1 MKYFGATDIGN
12 RREKNEDC
20 FYAEDNLFIVADG
33 MGGHLAGEVAS
44 RLSVDSFVRSFNESI
59 EKSSKKIHGRFIKN
73 NIIRSIKLAND
84 EVFKKSLKSS
94 EYSGM
99 GTTFTVCFS
108 YEDNIHIGHIGDSRA
123 YLCRNKN
130 IDLLTSDHTF
140 VGELCRR
147 GKITYEETFNHPQRN
162 FLTNVLGVSDEANP
176 DYLTLKILP
185 GDSLIICSDGLNSM
199 LRDEIIL
206 KISEKYSE
214 PENTTKK
221 LIDSALK
228 NGGHDN
234 ITVIAVRF

>member
-1 MKYFGATDIGN
+1 MEYFGATDIGN
-12 RREKNEDC
+12 SREKNEDC
-20 FYAEDNLFIVADG
+20 FYAEGNLFIVADG

-44 RLSVDSFVRSFNESI
+44 RSSVDSFVSSFNESI
-59 EKSSKKIHGRFIKN
+59 EKSSKINGRFIKN
-73 NIIRSIKLAND
+73 NIIRSIKLASD

-99 GTTFTVCFS
+99 GTTFTACFL

-123 YLCRNKN
+123 YLCRDKN

-140 VGELCRR
+140 VGELYRQ
-147 GKITYEETFNHPQRN
+147 GEITYEETFNHPQRN

-206 KISEKYSE
+206 KISEKYPE
-214 PENTTKK
+214 PENTVKK
-221 LIDSALK
+221 LIENALE
-228 NGGHDN
+228 NGGNDN
-234 ITVIAVRF
+234 ITIIAVRF

>member
-1 MKYFGATDIGN
+1 MKYYSATDIGKM
-12 RREKNEDC
+12 REKNEDC
-20 FYAEDNLFIVADG
+20 FYAGDNLFIVADG

-44 RLSVDSFVRSFNESI
+44 RLSVDTFVRSFNEVINKQSKIQTRSI
-59 EKSSKKIHGRFIKN
+59 KK

-84 EVFKKSLKSS
+84 EVFKKSLIDS

-99 GTTFTVCFS
+99 GTTFTACFL
-108 YEDNIHIGHIGDSRA
+108 YEENIHIVHIGDSRA

-130 IDLLTSDHTF
+130 IDLLTSDHNF
-140 VGELCRR
+140 VGELYRR
-147 GKITYEETFNHPQRN
+147 GEITYEDTFNHPQRN
-162 FLTNVLGVSDEANP
+162 YLTNVLGVSDEMSP

-206 KISEKYSE
+206 RISEKYPE
-214 PENTTKK
+214 PENTVKK
-221 LIDSALK
+221 LIENALK
-228 NGGHDN
+228 NGGNDN

>member
-1 MKYFGATDIGN
+1 MKYYGATDIGN
-12 RREKNEDC
+12 MREKNEDF
-20 FYAEDNLFIVADG
+20 FYAEDKLFIVADG

-44 RLSVDSFVRSFNESI
+44 RSSVDSFVSSFNESI
-59 EKSSKKIHGRFIKN
+59 KKSSKINGRFIKN

-99 GTTFTVCFS
+99 GTTFTACFLF
-108 YEDNIHIGHIGDSRA
+108 EDNIHIGHIGDSRA
-123 YLCRNKN
+123 YLCRDKN

-140 VGELCRR
+140 VGELYRR
-147 GKITYEETFNHPQRN
+147 GEITYEETFNHPQRN
-162 FLTNVLGVSDEANP
+162 FLTNVLGVSDETNP

-206 KISEKYSE
+206 KISEKYPE
-214 PENTTKK
+214 PDNTVKK
-221 LIDSALK
+221 LIKSALK
-228 NGGHDN
+228 NGGYDN

>member
-1 MKYFGATDIGN
+1 MKYFGATDIGKS
-12 RREKNEDC
+12 REKNEDC

-44 RLSVDSFVRSFNESI
+44 RSSVDSFVSSFNENI
-59 EKSSKKIHGRFIKN
+59 KKSSKINGRFIKN

-99 GTTFTVCFS
+99 GTTFTACFLS
-108 YEDNIHIGHIGDSRA
+108 ENNIHIGHIGDSRA
-123 YLCRNKN
+123 YLCRDKN

-140 VGELCRR
+140 VGELYRR
-147 GKITYEETFNHPQRN
+147 GEITYEETFNHPQRN
-162 FLTNVLGVSDEANP
+162 FLTNVLGVSDETNP

-206 KISEKYSE
+206 KISEKYPE
-214 PENTTKK
+214 PDNTVKK
-221 LIDSALK
+221 LIKSALK
-228 NGGHDN
+228 NGGYDN

>member
-1 MKYFGATDIGN
+1 MKYYGATDIGKM
-12 RREKNEDC
+12 REKNEDC
-20 FYAEDNLFIVADG
+20 FYAEDDLFIVADG

-44 RLSVDSFVRSFNESI
+44 RSSVDTFVRFFNESI
-59 EKSSKKIHGRFIKN
+59 NKQSKIQTRSIKK
-73 NIIRSIKLAND
+73 NIIRSINLAND

-99 GTTFTVCFS
+99 GTTFTACFL

-123 YLCRNKN
+123 YLCRDKN

-140 VGELCRR
+140 VGELYRR
-147 GKITYEETFNHPQRN
+147 GEITYEETFNHPQRN
-162 FLTNVLGVSDEANP
+162 FLTNVLGVSDETNP

-206 KISEKYSE
+206 KISEKYPE
-214 PENTTKK
+214 PEDVAKK
-221 LIDSALK
+221 LIKSALK

>member
-1 MKYFGATDIGN
+1 MKYFGSTDIGK

-99 GTTFTVCFS
+99 GTTFTACFL

-123 YLCRNKN
+123 YLCRDKN

-140 VGELCRR
+140 VGELYRR
-147 GKITYEETFNHPQRN
+147 GQITYEETFNHPQRN
-162 FLTNVLGVSDEANP
+162 FLTNVLGVSDEINP

-185 GDSLIICSDGLNSM
+185 ENSLIICSDGLNSM

-206 KISEKYSE
+206 KISEKYPE
-214 PENTTKK
+214 PEDVVKK
-221 LIDSALK
+221 LIKSALK
-228 NGGHDN
+228 NGGNDN

>member
-12 RREKNEDC
+12 RREKNEDY
-20 FYAEDNLFIVADG
+20 FYAEGNLFIVADG

-44 RLSVDSFVRSFNESI
+44 RSSVDSFVSSFNESI
-59 EKSSKKIHGRFIKN
+59 EKSSKINGRFIKN

-99 GTTFTVCFS
+99 GTTFTACFL

-123 YLCRNKN
+123 YLCRDKN

-140 VGELCRR
+140 VGELYRR
-147 GKITYEETFNHPQRN
+147 GEITYEETFKHPQRN
-162 FLTNVLGVSDEANP
+162 FLTNVLGVYDEVKP

-206 KISEKYSE
+206 KISEKYQE
-214 PENTTKK
+214 PEDVVKK
-221 LIDSALK
+221 LIESALK
-228 NGGHDN
+228 SGGHDN
-234 ITVIAVRF
+234 ITVIAARF

>member
-1 MKYFGATDIGN
+1 MKYFGSTDIGN

-44 RLSVDSFVRSFNESI
+44 KLSVDSFVSSFKESI
-59 EKSSKKIHGRFIKN
+59 ARSSKINERFIKN
-73 NIIRSIKLAND
+73 NIIRSIKFAND
-84 EVFKKSLKSS
+84 EVFKKSLKNS

-99 GTTFTVCFS
+99 GTTFTACFL
-108 YEDNIHIGHIGDSRA
+108 YEDDIHIAHIGDSRA
-123 YLCRNKN
+123 YLCRDKN

-140 VGELCRR
+140 VGELYRR
-147 GKITYEETFNHPQRN
+147 GEISYEETFNHPQRN
-162 FLTNVLGVSDEANP
+162 FLTNVLGVSDEVNP
-176 DYLTLKILP
+176 DYLTLKILS
-185 GDSLIICSDGLNSM
+185 GDSIIICSDGLNSM

-206 KISEKYSE
+206 KISEKYPE
-214 PENTTKK
+214 PKDSAKK
-221 LIDSALK
+221 LIESALK